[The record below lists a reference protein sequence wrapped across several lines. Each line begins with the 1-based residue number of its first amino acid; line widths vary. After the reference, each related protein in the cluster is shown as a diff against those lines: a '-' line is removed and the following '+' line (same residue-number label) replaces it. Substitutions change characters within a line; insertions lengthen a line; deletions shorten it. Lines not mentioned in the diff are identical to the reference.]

1 MSNRSY
7 YKNWKF
13 GVGDLVVIDKSGNLE
28 STIGIIIGRTVLHR
42 YVEARPIKIVE
53 FESYQIQSTS
63 LEKIVSIEGDLLS
76 PVS

>member
-1 MSNRSY
+1 MANRLY

-13 GVGDLVVIDKSGNLE
+13 GVGDLVIINKSGNLE
-28 STIGIIIGRTVLHR
+28 STVGIIISRTVAHK

-53 FESYQIQSTS
+53 FESYQIQSAN

-76 PVS
+76 SAN

>member
-1 MSNRSY
+1 MANHSY
-7 YKNWKF
+7 HKNWKF
-13 GVGDLVVIDKSGNLE
+13 SVGDLVQINKSGILE
-28 STIGIIIGRTVLHR
+28 STIGIIISRTFTHK

-76 PVS
+76 PVN